1 MSMAPSPTS
10 AIDPHQDTLAAPWTP
25 VCALEQIL
33 PDTGVAALVG
43 GHQVAV
49 FRLRDGSLFAIDN
62 HDPCSGA
69 NVLARGIVGD
79 VDGEPVVAS
88 PIHKQRFSLATG
100 RCLDASSPV
109 AVHDVRERDGRVEV
123 GLAATWTA

>member
-1 MSMAPSPTS
+1 MTPITSPAS
-10 AIDPHQDTLAAPWTP
+10 ATDPRQAAPAAAWTP
-25 VCALEQIL
+25 VCAPEQIL

-43 GHQVAV
+43 GRQVAV
-49 FRLRDGSLFAIDN
+49 FRLRDGRLFAIDN

-88 PIHKQRFSLATG
+88 PIHKERFSLTTG
-100 RCLDASSPV
+100 RCIDASSPV
-109 AVHDVRERDGRVEV
+109 AVHDVRERDGRIEV
-123 GLAATWTA
+123 GVTGAP